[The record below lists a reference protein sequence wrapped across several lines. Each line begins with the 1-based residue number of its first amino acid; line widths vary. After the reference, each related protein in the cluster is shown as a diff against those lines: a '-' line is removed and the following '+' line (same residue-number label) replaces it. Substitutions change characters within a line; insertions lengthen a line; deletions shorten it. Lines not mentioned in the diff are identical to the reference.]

1 MIFKATK
8 ALITVIQYVPG
19 LEGGAESLPDQGTVV
34 LGCGEPGDV
43 FGIMPERIQC
53 VRAERGLR
61 AAPLFLIPAPPLNQG
76 ETESGQG
83 RDRHLGG
90 RVVSGQSWD

>member
-19 LEGGAESLPDQGTVV
+19 LEGGAESLLDQGPVV
-34 LGCGEPGDV
+34 LGCAEPGDV
-43 FGIMPERIQC
+43 SGIMPERIQC

-61 AAPLFLIPAPPLNQG
+61 AAPLFLRNSDPEAHLPSDSDVSAPAPP
-76 ETESGQG
+76 
-83 RDRHLGG
+83 HLF
-90 RVVSGQSWD
+90 